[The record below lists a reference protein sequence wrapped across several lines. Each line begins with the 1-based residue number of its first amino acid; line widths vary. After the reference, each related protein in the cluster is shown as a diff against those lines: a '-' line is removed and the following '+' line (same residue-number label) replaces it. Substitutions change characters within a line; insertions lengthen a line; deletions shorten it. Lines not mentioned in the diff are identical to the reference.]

1 PGVPAA
7 SGAPGVLGAGSSGVV
22 AADVEAA
29 GGVAAAVDEPC
40 GACGDR
46 GLGAR
51 ATSKTL
57 GPMRAQ
63 ARLMGLTYAWSSTS
77 SSSYFTVRPAV
88 GTPLRCPSGSN
99 APPPELPWAI
109 LASVLI
115 HCLPPLSKSSPTQP
129 DMRPAVKVM
138 VEPEMPG

>member
-1 PGVPAA
+1 MDAETLSPMPTGPTRQKSQGPTPVTGRSLPGVPAA

-88 GTPLRCPSGSN
+88 GTPMRCPSGSN

-115 HCLPPLSKSSPTQP
+115 
-129 DMRPAVKVM
+129 
-138 VEPEMPG
+138 